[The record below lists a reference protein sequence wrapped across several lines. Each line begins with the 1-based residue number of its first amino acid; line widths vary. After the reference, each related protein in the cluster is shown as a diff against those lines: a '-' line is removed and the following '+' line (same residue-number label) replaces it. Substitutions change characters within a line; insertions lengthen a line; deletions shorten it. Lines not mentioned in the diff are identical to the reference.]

1 LTFLNRRKIGA
12 KTGEKTRGEKT
23 GDAIHIY
30 PIFLLIESMVRKYGK
45 YGDNSPIYYLFT
57 QFFMA
62 MKVGTIPKIRAQNRA
77 QKNISRQFLS
87 RRKDEKAKE
96 AYKPISQPKNESKKV
111 HLLLSSK

>member
-1 LTFLNRRKIGA
+1 MVNMVTVQ
-12 KTGEKTRGEKT
+12 
-23 GDAIHIY
+23 
-30 PIFLLIESMVRKYGK
+30 IFTT
-45 YGDNSPIYYLFT
+45 YLPDLFI
-57 QFFMA
+57 A
-62 MKVGTIPKIRAQNRA
+62 MKVGTISKNRAQNRA